1 MKEYDHV
8 ELLVEKERYAQY
20 GVHKGMSGIIAIP
33 GGCMERGW
41 SALTRKR
48 ILTNFPIL
56 TVREEDLK
64 VIRQAEGA
72 L

>member
-1 MKEYDHV
+1 MQYAFSRREEKVKEYDHV

-20 GVHKGMSGIIAIP
+20 GVHKGMSGIICDP

-48 ILTNFPIL
+48 ILTNFPF
-56 TVREEDLK
+56 
-64 VIRQAEGA
+64 
-72 L
+72 